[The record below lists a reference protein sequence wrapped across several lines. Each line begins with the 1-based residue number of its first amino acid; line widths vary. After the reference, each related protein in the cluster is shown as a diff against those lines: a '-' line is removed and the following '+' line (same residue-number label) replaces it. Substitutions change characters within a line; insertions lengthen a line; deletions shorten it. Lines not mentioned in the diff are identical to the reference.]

1 MGGNCFS
8 CILLPHTMEY
18 NGKECCVFSKA
29 ALEIAS
35 IYFQLEKFLR
45 CKNIC
50 IDLAKSK
57 SWAPCLEQFVFF
69 SVIYVQ

>member
-18 NGKECCVFSKA
+18 NGEECCVFSKA

-35 IYFQLEKFLR
+35 IYFQLEKFLP
-45 CKNIC
+45 CKNRY
-50 IDLAKSK
+50 IDLAESK